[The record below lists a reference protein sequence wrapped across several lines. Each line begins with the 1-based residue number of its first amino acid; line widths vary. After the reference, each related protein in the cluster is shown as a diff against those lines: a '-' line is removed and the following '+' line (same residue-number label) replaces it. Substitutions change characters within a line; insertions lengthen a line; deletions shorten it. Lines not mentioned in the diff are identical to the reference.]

1 MIDPHANQIKR
12 SDCNDCCRDNNEDT
26 HHPVVKCGFGSC
38 GLAAF
43 QGFFVDSLTTVI
55 FDPSG
60 ETPGPL
66 LLNNLKRAIRI
77 VG

>member
-12 SDCNDCCRDNNEDT
+12 SDCNDCCRDNNKGT
-26 HHPVVKCGFGSC
+26 HLSVVKCGFGSC

-43 QGFFVDSLTTVI
+43 QGFFVDALTMVI

-60 ETPGPL
+60 ETPCPL

>member
-12 SDCNDCCRDNNEDT
+12 SDCNDCCRDNDEDT
-26 HHPVVKCGFGSC
+26 HLPVVKCGFGSC
-38 GLAAF
+38 RLTVF
-43 QGFFVDSLTTVI
+43 EGFFVDTLTTVI

-60 ETPGPL
+60 EPPVPL
-66 LLNNLKRAIRI
+66 LLNNLKRAIRV

>member
-12 SDCNDCCRDNNEDT
+12 SDCNDCCRDNNKDT
-26 HHPVVKCGFGSC
+26 HLPVVKCGFGSC

-43 QGFFVDSLTTVI
+43 QGFFVDALTSVI